1 MTVVDRPFYGWFPG
15 TKRRSDD
22 CSFGAAERYS
32 LRGNGLSDGD
42 AVRLVP
48 PLLNLLQV
56 LLKFSVEP

>member
-1 MTVVDRPFYGWFPG
+1 MTVFDRPFYGWFPG
-15 TKRRSDD
+15 TKGGDDDRSV
-22 CSFGAAERYS
+22 GAAERYN

-48 PLLNLLQV
+48 PLRNLLQV